1 MKLEDIKTVSVF
13 GAGLMGNGI
22 AQVMALQGYK
32 VFLRDISQELV
43 EAGLEN
49 VKKSLGKAT
58 EKGIITEE
66 QAQATVARITLT
78 TDIEEAAKPADFV
91 VEAIPE
97 KPEMKQEFFKQIDGV
112 CKKEAIFATNTST
125 LSITEIASATERPE
139 QFIGMHFF
147 NPVPLMKLVEIIRGL
162 MTSDETTKIAES
174 LASKLGKETIVVQD
188 APGFV
193 VSRLGLA
200 LFLEAS
206 KILEVG
212 IAPPDAID
220 KGMRLGYAHRMG
232 PFETVDL
239 VGLDARLNNINAM
252 YESTHDP
259 FWKPPQLLKKL
270 VKAGYIG
277 KKRGSKGGY
286 YTYFG
291 LEQ

>member
-1 MKLEDIKTVSVF
+1 MKFEDVKTVSVF

-78 TDIEEAAKPADFV
+78 TNIEEAAEPADFV

-97 KPEMKQEFFKQIDGV
+97 KMELKQEFFKQIDGV
-112 CKKEAIFATNTST
+112 CKKEAVFASNTST
-125 LSITEIASATERPE
+125 LGITEIASATERPE

-162 MTSDETTKIAES
+162 LTSDETAKTTEK
-174 LASKLGKETIVVQD
+174 LAVKLDKEPIIVND
-188 APGFV
+188 FPGFV
-193 VSRLGLA
+193 ASRLGAA
-200 LFLEAS
+200 LFLEAH
-206 KILEVG
+206 KVLDDGVTT
-212 IAPPDAID
+212 PDAID
-220 KGMRLGYAHRMG
+220 KGMKLGYGHRMG

-239 VGLDARLNNINAM
+239 VGLDARLNNINAL